1 MVGTS
6 GLEPLTSSVSRKRS
20 NQLSY
25 APLVLLASLTA
36 ISRRRKPA
44 PTPTHPA
51 FPPQMPYDGSA
62 SNYMRFLTQ
71 FRAAPNLLT
80 LMRLFIIPFLV
91 IAILDGRYRVAFTLF
106 VVAGFSDGFDGLL
119 ARALSQRTSLGQYLD
134 PIADKLLLST
144 LFLVLTHM
152 GLVPRYVTVLVFSRD
167 LGILLISTL
176 LFATGTLRDFRP
188 SPLGKLNTLVQ
199 IVSVTLILFNQ
210 VWPIVSPLLLHDLQL
225 AVATVAPL
233 SAAQYAW
240 IVFRRVNT
248 PAPQSQ

>member
-1 MVGTS
+1 MAF
-6 GLEPLTSSVSRKRS
+6 
-20 NQLSY
+20 LS
-25 APLVLLASLTA
+25 
-36 ISRRRKPA
+36 
-44 PTPTHPA
+44 
-51 FPPQMPYDGSA
+51 
-62 SNYMRFLTQ
+62 Q

-91 IAILDGRYRVAFTLF
+91 IAILDGRYHLAFALF
-106 VVAGFSDGFDGLL
+106 ILAGFSDGFDGLL
-119 ARALSQRTSLGQYLD
+119 ARWLSQRTTLGQYLD

-188 SPLGKLNTLVQ
+188 SLLGKLNTVVQ
-199 IVSVTLILFNQ
+199 IFGLTLVLVDQ
-210 VWPIVSPLLLHDLQL
+210 VWPTADMMMLRGGLLRAI
-225 AVATVAPL
+225 AVLAPL

-240 IVFRRVNT
+240 IVFRRISSPE
-248 PAPQSQ
+248 PAAN